1 MPKTVN
7 VIGALPQ
14 ELPWLR
20 MLVGLLRH
28 PDPSVA
34 ELTRQAL
41 LYLTN
46 SAGAPAREGAKALDS
61 AG

>member
-1 MPKTVN
+1 MRKLSL
-7 VIGALPQ
+7 IGIETG

-20 MLVGLLRH
+20 VVVALLRH

-41 LYLTN
+41 IYLGN
-46 SAGAPAREGAKALDS
+46 AAGERAILRGDSLDHT
-61 AG
+61 G